1 MTDRPILF
9 SALMVRALLAE
20 TKTQTRRAINGVRM
34 FDAEYDERWH
44 PHVLPPGGSLPDV
57 WSWWEGPSH
66 GPSLYHT
73 QKIRFAPGDRLY
85 VREEYYQRGYWQPV
99 PGAAT
104 KGGRQKW
111 AFVPT
116 GAISFDPPAAFRKG
130 RHNADPFT
138 VEWHKRLGRFMPRSA
153 SRLTLIVTD
162 VRVERLQDIS
172 EADARDEGAEAVDFQ
187 RDDRLSNAR
196 RIDLAGIMSHRL
208 GYEHL
213 WNTINGRGSWDAN
226 PWVVAV
232 SFGVVRANI
241 DQVQA

>member
-9 SALMVRALLAE
+9 SAPMVRALLAGS
-20 TKTQTRRAINGVRM
+20 KTQTRRVANFIIEDAPGVFHARN
-34 FDAEYDERWH
+34 A
-44 PHVLPPGGSLPDV
+44 GGGCAGMTETEVPIHAPD
-57 WSWWEGPSH
+57 
-66 GPSLYHT
+66 YA
-73 QKIRFAPGDRLY
+73 RFAAGDRLY
-85 VREEYYQRGYWQPV
+85 VREEWCSTPAYDDLKPSDMGGDEPLRYRADDATFNWAEAD
-99 PGAAT
+99 GALS
-104 KGGRQKW
+104 GRRR
-111 AFVPT
+111 A
-116 GAISFDPPAAFRKG
+116 GM
-130 RHNADPFT
+130 H
-138 VEWHKRLGRFMPRSA
+138 MPRWA
-153 SRLTLIVTD
+153 SRLTLTVTD

-187 RDDRLSNAR
+187 RDDRLSNAQ

>member
-1 MTDRPILF
+1 MGGDEPLRYRADDATFNWGEADG
-9 SALMVRALLAE
+9 ALSGR
-20 TKTQTRRAINGVRM
+20 RRAGM
-34 FDAEYDERWH
+34 H
-44 PHVLPPGGSLPDV
+44 
-57 WSWWEGPSH
+57 
-66 GPSLYHT
+66 
-73 QKIRFAPGDRLY
+73 
-85 VREEYYQRGYWQPV
+85 
-99 PGAAT
+99 
-104 KGGRQKW
+104 
-111 AFVPT
+111 
-116 GAISFDPPAAFRKG
+116 
-130 RHNADPFT
+130 
-138 VEWHKRLGRFMPRSA
+138 MPRWA
-153 SRLTLIVTD
+153 SRLTLTVTD